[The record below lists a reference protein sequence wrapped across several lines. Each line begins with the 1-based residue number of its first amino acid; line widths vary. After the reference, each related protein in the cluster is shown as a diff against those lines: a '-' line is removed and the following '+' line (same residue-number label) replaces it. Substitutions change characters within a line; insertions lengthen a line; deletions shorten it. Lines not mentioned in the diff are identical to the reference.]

1 MDILW
6 TVLFAVLL
14 IGYFALE
21 GANIGLGMLLPALGR
36 TQEGRDRIVAA
47 MAPFVLAGEV
57 WLVAVAGTLFGVYP
71 QAEGEVLFGL
81 YPLVVCLLV
90 SWIVRDAGL
99 WFRRRA
105 DGPAWRAGW
114 DRMICL
120 GSWGLALSWGAA
132 LTALATGLSITPA
145 ALAGA
150 AALAALLAFH
160 GRAFASW
167 LLPGGAAGTVATGTT
182 TVATGTTEAAG
193 ELSGAVLG
201 GAAGRLPGPAAG
213 AGRGAAA
220 LAGTA
225 CLAAA
230 PAAALL
236 AGTAPW
242 LLEHTAPADTLNVLS
257 LMILPCAPLMA
268 GAQVWVWR
276 TFGPRRAADRFPSFF

>member
-6 TVLFAVLL
+6 FVIFTVLL

-57 WLVAVAGTLFGVYP
+57 WLVAVAGALFGVYP

-99 WFRRRA
+99 WFRRRT

-132 LTALATGLSITPA
+132 LTALATGLSIVPA

-160 GRAFASW
+160 GRAFGSW
-167 LLPGGAAGTVATGTT
+167 LLPGGAAGATTGTATGVPPGAVPGGTT
-182 TVATGTTEAAG
+182 TR
-193 ELSGAVLG
+193 S
-201 GAAGRLPGPAAG
+201 LPGPAVATG

-220 LAGTA
+220 PAVSA
-225 CLAAA
+225 VLAAA
-230 PAAALL
+230 PAAVLL
-236 AGTAPW
+236 AGAAPW

-257 LMILPCAPLMA
+257 LMILPCAPVMA

-276 TFGPRRAADRFPSFF
+276 TFGPRSAADRFPSFF